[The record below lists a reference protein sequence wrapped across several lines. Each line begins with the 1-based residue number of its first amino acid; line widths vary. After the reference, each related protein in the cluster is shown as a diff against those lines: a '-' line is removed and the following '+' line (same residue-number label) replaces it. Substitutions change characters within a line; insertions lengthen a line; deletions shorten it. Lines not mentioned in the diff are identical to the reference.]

1 MDGMAQSPAH
11 AKPARKNHLWVLFAI
26 AFPAAVEVWASWVG
40 VGSRSGFPVIRLP
53 FGGPAF
59 STGFSL
65 AVGMEAYW
73 GYALYVWLAAG
84 AGPRSRKFA
93 MQSAIGAFM
102 LSLLGQIAYHLMLAE
117 HVAATP
123 VIVVVFVAALP
134 VTLLAL
140 VAFLIHLMH
149 ADGRDAEES
158 ARRAALEAERTASE
172 DAAADERTALRA
184 ELDTAREASR
194 AELDALRAELETA
207 VSARAEVEQRAA
219 EALAKVEVLT
229 RKLARIS
236 GRKPARKS
244 PPKKTATSTPEA
256 TASSPP
262 EVQVPEDV
270 DTQAAALEILAQEP
284 DISGSALGRR
294 LGKSERYGCMLKNQ
308 LTGSVA
314 GPDSGS
320 A

>member
-1 MDGMAQSPAH
+1 MDDVAQTPAH
-11 AKPARKNHLWVLFAI
+11 AKPARRNHLWVLFAI

-53 FGGPAF
+53 FGLPAF

-102 LSLLGQIAYHLMLAE
+102 LSLLGQVAHHLMLAE

-149 ADGRDAEES
+149 ADRSDAEET
-158 ARRAALEAERTASE
+158 AEHERA
-172 DAAADERTALRA
+172 AAADAQ
-184 ELDTAREASR
+184 REAVETS
-194 AELDALRAELETA
+194 ELDALRAELAGAQEALATA
-207 VSARAEVEQRAA
+207 QADRADAQRSAQEATAKAEVMERKVAAARARSARTEKGANAPRGQRADTRATEIPNDVDAQA
-219 EALAKVEVLT
+219 EALSI
-229 RKLARIS
+229 LAAEPGIS
-236 GRKPARKS
+236 GAKLGPRVGMSARWGQLFLKGL
-244 PPKKTATSTPEA
+244 T
-256 TASSPP
+256 TASAP
-262 EVQVPEDV
+262 
-270 DTQAAALEILAQEP
+270 
-284 DISGSALGRR
+284 
-294 LGKSERYGCMLKNQ
+294 K
-308 LTGSVA
+308 
-314 GPDSGS
+314 GPDAEETS
-320 A
+320 

>member
-1 MDGMAQSPAH
+1 MDDMPTPAH

-53 FGGPAF
+53 FGLPAF

-93 MQSAIGAFM
+93 MQSAIGAFT

-123 VIVVVFVAALP
+123 VVVVVFVAALP

-149 ADGRDAEES
+149 ADARDAEE
-158 ARRAALEAERTASE
+158 AERQAE
-172 DAAADERTALRA
+172 IGARLAAEEAVTADERTALRA
-184 ELDTAREASR
+184 QMEAAQEASR
-194 AELDALRAELETA
+194 AGLDALRAELETA
-207 VSARAEVEQRAA
+207 
-219 EALAKVEVLT
+219 
-229 RKLARIS
+229 
-236 GRKPARKS
+236 
-244 PPKKTATSTPEA
+244 
-256 TASSPP
+256 
-262 EVQVPEDV
+262 
-270 DTQAAALEILAQEP
+270 QAALGAAQDEAARTAQEREILARKLDAANRAKKRANQPRSKRATARETEVPSDVDARAGALLILADEP
-284 DISGSALGRR
+284 GISGAKLGPRV
-294 LGKSERYGCMLKNQ
+294 GKSPRWGQTFKNE
-308 LTGSVA
+308 LTTAPA
-314 GPDSGS
+314 GGDAAQDPEE
-320 A
+320 

>member
-1 MDGMAQSPAH
+1 MDDMPPAAH

-53 FGGPAF
+53 FGLPEF

-93 MQSAIGAFM
+93 MQSAIGAFT

-149 ADGRDAEES
+149 ADGRDAENAE
-158 ARRAALEAERTASE
+158 RLAAAEAERIAAETS
-172 DAAADERTALRA
+172 AADERTALRA
-184 ELDTAREASR
+184 ELEAARETLAAVE
-194 AELDALRAELETA
+194 AERNEAKRE
-207 VSARAEVEQRAA
+207 AA
-219 EALAKVEVLT
+219 EAAAKTETLT
-229 RKLARIS
+229 RKLAAIS
-236 GRKPARKS
+236 ARKAPAKKPANSRETK
-244 PPKKTATSTPEA
+244 
-256 TASSPP
+256 
-262 EVQVPEDV
+262 VPNDV
-270 DTQAAALEILAQEP
+270 DAQAEALAILAAEP
-284 DISGSALGRR
+284 DIKGAKLGPRV
-294 LGKSERYGCMLKNQ
+294 GKSERWGQLFPEGPRYYGC
-308 LTGSVA
+308 
-314 GPDSGS
+314 GP
-320 A
+320 